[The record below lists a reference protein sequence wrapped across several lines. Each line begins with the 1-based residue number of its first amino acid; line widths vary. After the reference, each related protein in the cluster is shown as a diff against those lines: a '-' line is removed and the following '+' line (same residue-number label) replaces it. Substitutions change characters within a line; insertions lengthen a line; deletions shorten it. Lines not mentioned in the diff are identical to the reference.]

1 MGTLRMVSLPATT
14 SIALPVI
21 DETDAVVETLKFL
34 GDGNRLRILKI
45 LSQRESCV
53 CELIEQIGLT
63 QPLISYH
70 LRKLRDAGLVRTRRK
85 AQWVYYSIEPKAW
98 SSLIAPL
105 LNHYLVADFP
115 PEAAYG
121 ASDSCDTRIP
131 SAALGASEPNE
142 TEWSEDSFTP
152 STRCDLPR

>member
-1 MGTLRMVSLPATT
+1 MMCVPATT
-14 SIALPVI
+14 TLSLPVI
-21 DETDAVVETLKFL
+21 DETDAAVEILKFL
-34 GDGNRLRILKI
+34 GDGNRLRILRI

-53 CELIEQIGLT
+53 CELIDQIGLA
-63 QPLISYH
+63 QPLVSYH

-98 SSLIAPL
+98 RSLIAPL
-105 LNHYLVADFP
+105 LNHYLVTDFP

-121 ASDSCDTRIP
+121 ASDSCDMRIP

-152 STRCDLPR
+152 

>member
-1 MGTLRMVSLPATT
+1 MRMPAMTAI
-14 SIALPVI
+14 SLPVI
-21 DETDAVVETLKFL
+21 DETDAAVDTLKFL
-34 GDGNRLRILKI
+34 SDGNRLRILRI

-98 SSLIAPL
+98 CSLIAPL
-105 LNHYLVADFP
+105 LNHYLVTEFP
-115 PEAAYG
+115 PDAAYG
-121 ASDSCDTRIP
+121 ASNSCDTKLP
-131 SAALGASEPNE
+131 SRALGASEPNG
-142 TEWSEDSFTP
+142 TNWSED
-152 STRCDLPR
+152 